1 MSLDASK
8 TARRIRDR
16 LAGQHLL
23 ITGSTGF
30 LAKAFVEKLLRSV
43 DTVGGLH
50 LLVRPRSD
58 GAAPRDRVQ
67 KEVLRSRV
75 FDRMRAS
82 LGERFATLCDEKIHV
97 VSGDL
102 TRERLGL
109 DAKAYRELTQRITLV
124 VNSAATVTFDERL
137 DEAVEL
143 NTVGP
148 TRLLK
153 FAQDCGNAPMMH
165 VSTCYVCG
173 VRQGSVVEDFS
184 APESARESLPRE
196 RSTGNFD
203 LDSIV
208 RGMVGEA
215 EELRLRFGS
224 DTEACR
230 RELIDA
236 GMRLARSHG
245 WNDTYTFTKWVGE
258 QLLVRDRGATP
269 LVIFRPAI
277 IESSYEEP
285 LPGWIDG
292 LRMADPIIVAYGR
305 GKLAEFPAREDIPID
320 VIPVDFVAN
329 AMIAT
334 LPVKAKGK
342 SPDSEIHRSAQDD
355 HRTDRSNGT
364 DDRAQGENSREGA
377 PSTSD
382 SSLAVYQCGS
392 SERNPLLI
400 GGLRR
405 GLEESFER
413 KPMTGDD
420 GKPIHPGPLRMISQE
435 EFLGR
440 WEHRQQRVA
449 AYRRWLGRIGL
460 GERRLRK
467 LTAMARQIE
476 QVIYFAKIYSPYTHL
491 DCRFAD
497 DELRHVAESLHP
509 EDREAFPFD
518 TQRIDWNDY
527 IVRRHVPG
535 LLNFVLGTESRP
547 SARLRGVVEWQEPT
561 LLALAEQPGETIFS
575 VFARTAA
582 KLPNKVALQISR
594 EGVWTR
600 YTFDDVLRATGT
612 VMRRLLEQ
620 GLLPGDRVAICGE
633 NGPEWGITYLS
644 LMRAGLTAVPLD
656 PQLSAEEFW
665 AAVRFAKA
673 RLVCVGPS
681 LFSKM
686 GEARGEGDPA
696 IVCMSQP
703 FIPPAGASR
712 DREPDAVVVDDASVA
727 SILFTSGTTVNPKA
741 VPLTHRNLVSNATA
755 LLRVQPIHPSDE
767 MLSVLPI
774 HHAFEFTGGFLVPM
788 VCGATVTYVEQLKGA
803 AILSAMQATG
813 TTIMLAVPRLLKMFH
828 DSIENGVAAKMLPIR
843 LMFRLLGWLSDW
855 SGHRWGRKLF
865 GSVHKQF
872 GGHIRMLVSGGSS
885 LDPHLFQSFQRMGFP
900 VYEGYGLTETSPV
913 LTVNP
918 PGRAKMGSVGPALP
932 NIELEVRSKN
942 ADGIGEVWARGS
954 SVMAGYLDNAE
965 STKAIIADGWIDT
978 GDLGRQDE
986 DGFLYLTGR
995 SKDLIVTAAGKNV
1008 YPDEVETRYKD
1019 VPYIKEFCVLGVPV
1033 ADGRGDAVHAVAVV
1047 DEGKAPELDRSS
1059 REREIRTSV
1068 EMIGETL
1075 PTHQRISSLH
1085 LWYRELPK
1093 TSTLKA
1099 KRGVIRDMVISGG
1112 VTAAG
1117 AAPVKSAS
1125 TASAA
1130 EPMDEVFLAIRR
1142 IVARHAKRP
1151 EESIRRDMH
1160 LLLDLG
1166 IDSIGKVDLIGA
1178 IESAFTMRVE
1188 DEQAGAAARVSDLV
1202 RLVGNRK
1209 PTRAESWTS
1218 GIWRRMTAV
1227 GDASEEN
1234 GHSSSV
1240 LAPARWLVRG
1250 TVNVFMHTYIRVEA
1264 SQANALPKGGPFIIA
1279 ANHSSHLDAP
1289 SIVTA
1294 VGGRRRVWVAG
1305 AQDYFFDTPMKR
1317 FVFGRLLDT
1326 IAFDRQS
1333 DGVAGLRRCG
1343 HVLSAGDALLMFP
1356 EGTRSPD
1363 GRMRPFKVGV
1373 AVLAIEHGVPIVP
1386 AYIESAWELLPKGS
1400 RFARS
1405 GVVRVR
1411 FGRPIAPPLATEED
1425 QAKARQE
1432 LTLRVQQAVEQL
1444 AGQRVRTGDCGM
1456 RN

>member
-1 MSLDASK
+1 MNPQSAI
-8 TARRIRDR
+8 TPQRVRDR

-43 DTVGGLH
+43 DTIGGLH

-58 GAAPRDRVQ
+58 GVAPRDRVQ

-75 FDRMRAS
+75 FDRLRAS
-82 LGERFATLCDEKIHV
+82 LGERFAPLCDEKIHV

-109 DAKAYRELTQRITLV
+109 DAKSYRELAQRITIV

-143 NTVGP
+143 NTIGP

-153 FAQDCGNAPMMH
+153 FAHDCGNVPMMH

-173 VRQGSVVEDFS
+173 VRQGVVVEDFS
-184 APESARESLPRE
+184 SPESARESLPRVRE
-196 RSTGNFD
+196 SGGFD
-203 LDSIV
+203 LDGIV
-208 RGMVGEA
+208 RAMVGEA
-215 EELRLRFGS
+215 EELRLRFGA
-224 DTEACR
+224 DTETCR

-236 GMRLARSHG
+236 GMHWARTHG
-245 WNDTYTFTKWVGE
+245 WNDTYTFTKWIGE
-258 QLLVRDRGATP
+258 QLLVRDRGGVP
-269 LVIFRPAI
+269 LVVFRPAI

-320 VIPVDFVAN
+320 VIPVDYVAN

-334 LPVKAKGK
+334 LPVR
-342 SPDSEIHRSAQDD
+342 PR
-355 HRTDRSNGT
+355 R
-364 DDRAQGENSREGA
+364 DDRGEESPRAKETN
-377 PSTSD
+377 
-382 SSLAVYQCGS
+382 LAVYQCGS

-405 GLEESFER
+405 GLEKSFEL
-413 KPMTGDD
+413 KPMIGDD
-420 GKPIHPGPLRMISQE
+420 GRPISPGPLRMISKE

-440 WEHRQQRVA
+440 WEHRQRRVA

-467 LTAMARQIE
+467 VTAMARQVE

-497 DELRHVAESLHP
+497 DELRAVAEALHP
-509 EDREAFPFD
+509 EDRETFNFD
-518 TQRIDWNDY
+518 TRRIDWDDY

-535 LLNFVLGTESRP
+535 LLSFVLGTESRP
-547 SARLRGVVEWQEPT
+547 SARLRGAVEWQEPT
-561 LLALAEQPGETIFS
+561 LLAQAERPGETIFS

-582 KLPNKVALQISR
+582 KLPGKVAVQISR
-594 EGVWTR
+594 NGTWTR
-600 YTFDDVLRATGT
+600 YTFDDLLRATGT
-612 VMRRLLEQ
+612 VMRRMLEQ
-620 GLLPGDRVAICGE
+620 GLLPGDRVALCGD

-656 PQLSAEEFW
+656 PQLSPEEVW
-665 AAVRFAKA
+665 SSVRYAKA
-673 RLVCVGPS
+673 RLVCAGSS
-681 LFSKM
+681 LFEKISQ
-686 GEARGEGDPA
+686 ARGESDCGV
-696 IVCMSQP
+696 VCMSEP

-712 DREPDAVVVDDASVA
+712 DREPDPVIVDDTAVA
-727 SILFTSGTTVNPKA
+727 SILFTSGTTVQPKA

-828 DSIENGVAAKMLPIR
+828 DSIENGVAARVLPVR
-843 LMFRLLGWLSDW
+843 LLFRLLGWLSDW

-885 LDPHLFQSFQRMGFP
+885 LDPQLFHSFARMGFP
-900 VYEGYGLTETSPV
+900 IYEGYGLTETSPV

-918 PGRAKMGSVGPALP
+918 PGRARVGSVGPPLP
-932 NIELEVRSKN
+932 NVELEVRNKN
-942 ADGIGEVWARGS
+942 PDGVGEIWARGP
-954 SVMAGYLDNAE
+954 SVMSGYLDNAE
-965 STKAIIADGWIDT
+965 STNAIITDGWIDT

-986 DGFLYLTGR
+986 DGFIHLTGR
-995 SKDLIVTAAGKNV
+995 SKDLIVTTAGKNV

-1019 VPYIKEFCVLGVPV
+1019 VPYIKEFCVFGLPV
-1033 ADGRGDAVHAVAVV
+1033 AGGTGDAVHAVAVV
-1047 DEGKAPELDRSS
+1047 DEAKAPDLDRSS
-1059 REREIRTSV
+1059 IEREIRTSV

-1075 PTHQRISSLH
+1075 PSHQRISALH
-1085 LWYRELPK
+1085 LWYRDLPK

-1099 KRGVIRDMVISGG
+1099 KRGVIRDMVVSGG
-1112 VTAAG
+1112 GGGVASSRPVTT
-1117 AAPVKSAS
+1117 
-1125 TASAA
+1125 TAAA
-1130 EPMDEVFLAIRR
+1130 EPPDEIFVAIRR
-1142 IVARHAKRP
+1142 IVAKHAKRP
-1151 EESIRRDMH
+1151 EESIHRDMH

-1166 IDSIGKVDLIGA
+1166 IDSIGKVDLIGVV
-1178 IESAFTMRVE
+1178 EVAFGMRVE
-1188 DEQAGAAARVSDLV
+1188 DEQAGAVARVSDLI

-1209 PTRAESWTS
+1209 PARPQSWTS
-1218 GIWRRMTAV
+1218 GVLRRFITASD
-1227 GDASEEN
+1227 GSEEN
-1234 GHSSSV
+1234 GHNSSV

-1250 TVNVFMHTYIRVEA
+1250 TVSVFMHTYIRVEA
-1264 SQANALPKGGPFIIA
+1264 SHVGLIPKGGPFIIA

-1294 VGGRRRVWVAG
+1294 IGGRRRVWVAG
-1305 AQDYFFDTPMKR
+1305 AQDYFFDTPVKR

-1326 IAFDRQS
+1326 ISFDRHA

-1343 HVLSAGDALLMFP
+1343 TVLAGGDALLMFP

-1373 AVLAIEHGVPIVP
+1373 AVLAIERGVPVVP

-1405 GVVRVR
+1405 GVVRVT
-1411 FGRPIAPPLATEED
+1411 FGRPIAPPLASAD
-1425 QAKARQE
+1425 QDPAAARQE
-1432 LTLRVQQAVEQL
+1432 LTQRIQSAVEQL
-1444 AGQRVRTGDCGM
+1444 AGKRSHVA
-1456 RN
+1456 